1 MVPSGGSPPA
11 VGIAV
16 LPIFLPV
23 VLFVVRIPLLL
34 KLHISLLL
42 ALIVILNFVHL
53 SHDGLVLVIPL
64 PILRMLWHF
73 CVTIFNVV
81 FRGINASF
89 IVIHDRSVLVY
100 ILIGRLVWVIMRSI
114 QVIAARTI
122 VIITR
127 RVFQVLLPTLTRTS
141 YLW

>member
-11 VGIAV
+11 VRIAV

-34 KLHISLLL
+34 KLHIPLLL
-42 ALIVILNFVHL
+42 VLIAILNFMHL
-53 SHDGLVLVIPL
+53 SHDGLVFVIPL
-64 PILRMLWHF
+64 PVLRMLWHF
-73 CVTIFNVV
+73 RVTIFNMV

-100 ILIGRLVWVIMRSI
+100 ILIGRLVWVIM
-114 QVIAARTI
+114 
-122 VIITR
+122 
-127 RVFQVLLPTLTRTS
+127 
-141 YLW
+141 